1 MISLVTAFFFPLWI
15 RSVDQIEVEKIQVSS
30 NLVIINI
37 SEKTLLQY
45 DPAEE
50 GLGP

>member
-1 MISLVTAFFFPLWI
+1 MIYLVTAFFSPLRI

-30 NLVIINI
+30 NLVIINV
-37 SEKTLLQY
+37 SGKTLPQY
-45 DPAEE
+45 QHAEE